1 MNKTALII
9 DDSAT
14 ARIGIKNML
23 QNLGYVAHTANN
35 GLDALERILDIQPH
49 VILLDLSMPVLD
61 GTEVLTLLKRHQ
73 TTQNIPVI
81 ILSGKEGICDKIRA
95 ETLGAAGFLN
105 KPCKEDLLT
114 DMLTSLKLIQ

>member
-1 MNKTALII
+1 MNKIALII

-23 QNLGYVAHTANN
+23 QNLGYAAHTANN
-35 GLDALERILDIQPH
+35 GLDALERVLAVKPD
-49 VILLDLSMPVLD
+49 VVLLDLSMPVLD
-61 GTEVLTLLKRHQ
+61 GTEVLSILKQHD
-73 TTQNIPVI
+73 TTKNIPVI

-105 KPCKEDLLT
+105 KPCKVDLLT
-114 DMLTSLKLIQ
+114 NMLTSLKLIQ